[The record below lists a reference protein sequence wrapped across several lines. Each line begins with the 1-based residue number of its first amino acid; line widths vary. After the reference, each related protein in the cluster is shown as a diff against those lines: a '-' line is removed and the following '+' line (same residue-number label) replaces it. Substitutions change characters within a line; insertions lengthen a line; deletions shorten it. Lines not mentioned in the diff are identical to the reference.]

1 MALIASD
8 SGGGDFKP
16 VPQGVHT
23 GRCFRV
29 IDLGTQPKQFQGKIT
44 GKARKVMLTWEL
56 FGEDEEGNPL
66 VMEAGNAAGKP
77 LSIGKRYTLSLGKKA
92 DLRSHLE
99 SWRGRAFTDEELKG
113 FDLKNIL
120 GVYGLINVKHDVQPN
135 ITYANVA
142 SISPIPKQMRA
153 ALPAGVNA
161 LQYFDVT
168 EPDMALFETFSE
180 KLKATI
186 SACEEWQ
193 KKDANTAAQKS
204 AHQDGGGIADMDDDL
219 PDF

>member
-8 SGGGDFKP
+8 SGGGDFRQ
-16 VPQGVHT
+16 VPQDIYT
-23 GRCFRV
+23 GRCFRL
-29 IDLGTQPKQFQGKIT
+29 IDLGTQPKKFQGKIT
-44 GKARKVMLTWEL
+44 GKARKVMLSWEL
-56 FGEDEEGNPL
+56 TGEDKIGNPIL
-66 VMEAGNAAGKP
+66 MDDGRNF
-77 LSIGKRYTLSLGKKA
+77 SISKRYTLSLGAKA
-92 DLRSHLE
+92 ALRADLE
-99 SWRGRAFTDEELKG
+99 SWRGRAFTEEELKG
-113 FDLKNIL
+113 FDLKKIL
-120 GVYGLINVKHDVQPN
+120 GVYGLINVKHDA
-135 ITYANVA
+135 TYANVA

-219 PDF
+219 PDFI